1 MQNGTVFSVDFTT
14 MGTILLVLIGLYTM
28 GTVFNYIPQR
38 ILAGV
43 SQKLILDLRKRISD
57 KLNKLP
63 LKYYDTH
70 KKGQILSRITND
82 LERVADSV
90 QETMANMI
98 TASIT
103 LIGAFLMM
111 LMISPSLTLIAL
123 VTVIVSAVVSILI
136 GSRTKQYHAANQAAL
151 GDLNANIEEAF
162 TGNSLIKA
170 FNLKK
175 EMIMQNDVLNE
186 RLRKTSMKAQFI
198 TYVINPVVRLIGQF
212 GYVLIAVRGAI
223 AVISGEIRIGDVQ
236 AAFQYV
242 NQISEPITQRVV
254 ERPETPL
261 FDNKAFREAII
272 NAVLHNL
279 WVSGNEPMIS
289 VFSDRIEILSRGT
302 LPPAQTMEGF
312 FLGESVP
319 VNEKLSEIFLQLHI
333 SEKSGRGVP
342 KIIETYGREAFTF
355 RENSIVV
362 TIPLHRIKEV
372 GNKVGNKKGL
382 NARRQRIITEMRD
395 NPNITTSELHQIL
408 GISETAVENNLTF
421 LKENRYVERVGSK
434 KTGYWKVLE

>member
-1 MQNGTVFSVDFTT
+1 MTRLLGMATNQIFDGVRNALQNGTVFSVDFTT

-43 SQKLILDLRKRISD
+43 SQNLILDLRKRISD

-242 NQISEPITQRVV
+242 NQISEPITQLSYTMRKIGITYTITMNRLFQKKCSP
-254 ERPETPL
+254 ERRKSGAAETGI
-261 FDNKAFREAII
+261 ASM
-272 NAVLHNL
+272 VLH
-279 WVSGNEPMIS
+279 
-289 VFSDRIEILSRGT
+289 
-302 LPPAQTMEGF
+302 
-312 FLGESVP
+312 
-319 VNEKLSEIFLQLHI
+319 
-333 SEKSGRGVP
+333 
-342 KIIETYGREAFTF
+342 
-355 RENSIVV
+355 RENGKNS
-362 TIPLHRIKEV
+362 
-372 GNKVGNKKGL
+372 
-382 NARRQRIITEMRD
+382 
-395 NPNITTSELHQIL
+395 
-408 GISETAVENNLTF
+408 
-421 LKENRYVERVGSK
+421 VGSMLLAVCWNVDSAGVIFHADAGTAIQSIRK
-434 KTGYWKVLE
+434 PYGSV

>member
-1 MQNGTVFSVDFTT
+1 MSALYLDE
-14 MGTILLVLIGLYTM
+14 VLRY
-28 GTVFNYIPQR
+28 
-38 ILAGV
+38 A
-43 SQKLILDLRKRISD
+43 
-57 KLNKLP
+57 
-63 LKYYDTH
+63 
-70 KKGQILSRITND
+70 
-82 LERVADSV
+82 
-90 QETMANMI
+90 
-98 TASIT
+98 
-103 LIGAFLMM
+103 
-111 LMISPSLTLIAL
+111 
-123 VTVIVSAVVSILI
+123 
-136 GSRTKQYHAANQAAL
+136 
-151 GDLNANIEEAF
+151 
-162 TGNSLIKA
+162 
-170 FNLKK
+170 
-175 EMIMQNDVLNE
+175 DVLN
-186 RLRKTSMKAQFI
+186 
-198 TYVINPVVRLIGQF
+198 LIQTDE
-212 GYVLIAVRGAI
+212 
-223 AVISGEIRIGDVQ
+223 SK
-236 AAFQYV
+236 
-242 NQISEPITQRVV
+242 RVV

-279 WVSGNEPMIS
+279 WISGNEPMIS

-362 TIPLHRIKEV
+362 TIPLHRIKKV

-421 LKENRYVERVGSK
+421 LKKNGYVERVGSK